1 MNGAQKVD
9 KRKVEINKFSLIF
22 NKLGIYV
29 VVLLLI
35 VAGVI
40 LSGGQF
46 FSASNIQSILEASTL
61 IGMVSAGLM
70 FVVYSGNMNDMS
82 IPMTMAMAGMLT
94 VQFINLGFIPALLIG
109 IASGALIG
117 FINGL
122 MIGKFR
128 AHPIIWSWGFN
139 LLLSG
144 IVRVVW
150 QGKQL
155 YADTVAKPT
164 EFAQRAANTFYA
176 ISRTYLTSFIS
187 LMAVVMIVMFVIA
200 WFIHSKT
207 NFGQKLKI
215 IGTNYDVAKFS
226 GINCTKVLITA
237 YMICGVCAATGGIF
251 FSALR
256 KTSSYENGMGYDFSC
271 LTTVL
276 LGGVQLCGGKGSVI
290 GAFGGVLA
298 YSILNNILS
307 WIGLDTYS
315 KYLVQGIVF
324 LFIVWL
330 NTYSNRKLG
339 KA

>member
-46 FSASNIQSILEASTL
+46 FSASNIQSILEASAL

-94 VQFINLGFIPALLIG
+94 VQVINLGFIPALLIG

-155 YADTVAKPT
+155 YADTVALPT
-164 EFAQRAANTFYA
+164 EFAQKAANTFYA

-187 LMAVVMIVMFVIA
+187 LMAVVMIVMFAIA

-207 NFGQKLKI
+207 TFGQKLKI

-256 KTSSYENGMGYDFSC
+256 KTSSYENGTGYDFSC

-298 YSILNNILS
+298 YGILNNTLS

>member
-46 FSASNIQSILEASTL
+46 FSASNIQSILEASAL

-207 NFGQKLKI
+207 SFGQKLKI

>member
-46 FSASNIQSILEASTL
+46 FSASNIQSILEASAL

-187 LMAVVMIVMFVIA
+187 LMAVVMIVMFIIA

>member
-46 FSASNIQSILEASTL
+46 FSASNIQSILEASAL

-155 YADTVAKPT
+155 YADTVALPT
-164 EFAQRAANTFYA
+164 EFAQKAANTFYA

-187 LMAVVMIVMFVIA
+187 LMAVVMIVMFIIA

-237 YMICGVCAATGGIF
+237 YMICGICAATGGIF
-251 FSALR
+251 LSALR
-256 KTSSYENGMGYDFSC
+256 KTSSYENGTGYDFSC

-298 YSILNNILS
+298 YGILNNTLS

>member
-46 FSASNIQSILEASTL
+46 FSASNIQSILEASAL

-94 VQFINLGFIPALLIG
+94 VKFINLGFIPALLIG

-187 LMAVVMIVMFVIA
+187 LMAVVMIVMFAIA

-207 NFGQKLKI
+207 TFGQKLKI

>member
-46 FSASNIQSILEASTL
+46 FSASNIQSILEASAL

-187 LMAVVMIVMFVIA
+187 LMAVVMIVMFAIA

-207 NFGQKLKI
+207 TFGQKLKI

-256 KTSSYENGMGYDFSC
+256 KTSSYENGTGYDFSC

-298 YSILNNILS
+298 YGILNNTLS

>member
-46 FSASNIQSILEASTL
+46 FSASNIQSILEASAL

-82 IPMTMAMAGMLT
+82 IPMTMAMEGMLT

>member
-46 FSASNIQSILEASTL
+46 FSASNIQSILEASAL

-82 IPMTMAMAGMLT
+82 ITMTMAMAGMLT

-187 LMAVVMIVMFVIA
+187 LMAVVMIVMFIIA

-207 NFGQKLKI
+207 GFGQKLKI

>member
-1 MNGAQKVD
+1 MSGAEKVD
-9 KRKVEINKFSLIF
+9 KRRVEINKFSLIF

-35 VAGVI
+35 AAGII
-40 LSGGQF
+40 LSKGQF
-46 FSASNIQSILEASTL
+46 FSASNIQSILEASAL
-61 IGMVSAGLM
+61 IGMVSAGLI

-94 VQFINLGFIPALLIG
+94 VQCINLGFIPALMIG

-117 FINGL
+117 FINGM

-128 AHPIIWSWGFN
+128 AHPIIWTWGFN

-155 YADTVAKPT
+155 YADTVAQPT
-164 EFAQRAANTFYA
+164 EFAQKAANTFYS
-176 ISRTYLTSFIS
+176 ISRTYLTDFIS
-187 LMAVVMIVMFVIA
+187 LMAVVMIAMFIAA

-226 GINCTKVLITA
+226 GINCTKMLIIA
-237 YMICGVCAATGGIF
+237 YVICGVCAATGGIF

-256 KTSSYENGMGYDFSC
+256 KTSSYENGTGYDFSC

-276 LGGVQLCGGKGSVI
+276 LGGVQLSGGKGTVI

-298 YSILNNILS
+298 YGILNNILS
-307 WIGLDTYS
+307 WIGLGTYS

>member
-46 FSASNIQSILEASTL
+46 FSASNIQSILEASAL

-70 FVVYSGNMNDMS
+70 FLVYSGNMNDMS

-207 NFGQKLKI
+207 GFGQKLKI

>member
-46 FSASNIQSILEASTL
+46 FSASNIQSILEASAL

-187 LMAVVMIVMFVIA
+187 LMAVVMIVMFAIA

-207 NFGQKLKI
+207 TFGQKLKI

-237 YMICGVCAATGGIF
+237 YMICGICAATGGIF

-256 KTSSYENGMGYDFSC
+256 KTSSYENGTGYDFSC

-298 YSILNNILS
+298 YGILNNTLS

>member
-1 MNGAQKVD
+1 MNGVQKVD

-46 FSASNIQSILEASTL
+46 FSASNIQSILEASAL

-164 EFAQRAANTFYA
+164 EFAQKAANTFYA

-207 NFGQKLKI
+207 SFGQKLKI

-237 YMICGVCAATGGIF
+237 YMICGICAATGGIF

-256 KTSSYENGMGYDFSC
+256 KTSSYENGTGYDFSC

-298 YSILNNILS
+298 YGILNNTLS

>member
-46 FSASNIQSILEASTL
+46 FSASNIQSILEASAL

-187 LMAVVMIVMFVIA
+187 LMAVVMIVMFFIA

-207 NFGQKLKI
+207 TFGQKLKI

-237 YMICGVCAATGGIF
+237 YMICGICAATGGIF

>member
-187 LMAVVMIVMFVIA
+187 LMAVVMIVMFIIA

>member
-46 FSASNIQSILEASTL
+46 FSASNIQSILEASAL

-187 LMAVVMIVMFVIA
+187 LMAVVMIVMFAIA

-207 NFGQKLKI
+207 TFGQKLKI

-237 YMICGVCAATGGIF
+237 YMICGICAATGGIF

>member
-46 FSASNIQSILEASTL
+46 FSASNIQSILEASAL

-187 LMAVVMIVMFVIA
+187 LMAVVMIVMFAIA

-207 NFGQKLKI
+207 TFGQKLKI

>member
-46 FSASNIQSILEASTL
+46 FSASNIQSILEASAL

-164 EFAQRAANTFYA
+164 EFAQKAANTFYA

-207 NFGQKLKI
+207 TFGQKLKI

-256 KTSSYENGMGYDFSC
+256 KTSSYENGTGYDFSC

-298 YSILNNILS
+298 YGILSNTLS

>member
-46 FSASNIQSILEASTL
+46 FSASNIQSILEASAL

-164 EFAQRAANTFYA
+164 EFAQKAANTFYA

-187 LMAVVMIVMFVIA
+187 LMAVVMIVMFAIA

-207 NFGQKLKI
+207 TFGQKLKI

>member
-46 FSASNIQSILEASTL
+46 FSASNIQSILEASAL

-109 IASGALIG
+109 IAYGALIG

-155 YADTVAKPT
+155 YADTVALPT
-164 EFAQRAANTFYA
+164 EFAQKAANTFYA

-187 LMAVVMIVMFVIA
+187 LMAVVMIVMFAIA

-207 NFGQKLKI
+207 TFGQKLKI

-237 YMICGVCAATGGIF
+237 YMICGICAATGGIF

-256 KTSSYENGMGYDFSC
+256 KTSSYENGTGYDFSC

-298 YSILNNILS
+298 YGILNNTLS

>member
-46 FSASNIQSILEASTL
+46 FSASNIQSILEASAL

-187 LMAVVMIVMFVIA
+187 LMAVVMIVMFFIA

-207 NFGQKLKI
+207 TFGQKLKI